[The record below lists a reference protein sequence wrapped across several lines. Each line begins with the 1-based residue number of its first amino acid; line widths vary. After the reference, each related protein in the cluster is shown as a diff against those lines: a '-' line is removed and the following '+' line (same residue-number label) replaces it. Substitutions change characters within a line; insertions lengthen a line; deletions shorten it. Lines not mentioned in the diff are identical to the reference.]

1 MRDDARLDLVP
12 RREAFLWWLKLGFI
26 NFGGP
31 AGQIAVMH
39 EELVDRRRWIS
50 NDRFLHALNFCM
62 LLPGPEAQQLAIYV
76 GWLLNGTMGGIVA
89 GVLFVLPAFFL
100 ILGLSWTYA
109 VHGDVTWVAA
119 VFYGLRSAVI
129 GLVAAAV
136 IRVGAKALKTRP
148 AWAVAAAALVA
159 IFFFQVP
166 FPLIVLGAAIVGLVG
181 ARTNPGAWR
190 TEGHGSV
197 DGDTAVIDDDT
208 VHGRAEPS
216 WRRSVRVL
224 ALGLAIWWGPLLLV
238 LAVRGTD
245 DTLSKEALFFSQAA
259 MVTFGGAYA
268 VLSYINQ
275 AAVQQFGWLAPGQMV
290 TGLGLAESTPG
301 PLIMVTEFVGFLGGY
316 NLPGGLDPVVAGILG
331 ATVTTW
337 ATFAPCFL
345 WIFLGA
351 PFIERLRGNKGLSA
365 ALSAI
370 TAAVVGV
377 ILNLAV
383 TFAAFALFDGV
394 RRGRLGGAEFPLPDL
409 STIDLFAAVLA
420 IGSFVALWRYRV
432 NVLLVV
438 LTCAAAGL
446 VYRLV
451 F

>member
-1 MRDDARLDLVP
+1 VNVRAARRDLVP
-12 RREAFLWWLKLGFI
+12 RREAFRWWLKLGFV

-31 AGQIAVMH
+31 AGQIAIMH
-39 EELVDRRRWIS
+39 DELVDRRRWIS
-50 NDRFLHALNFCM
+50 NERFLHALNFCM

-76 GWLLNGTMGGIVA
+76 GWLLNGTLGGIVA

-129 GLVAAAV
+129 GLVAAAL
-136 IRVGAKALKTRP
+136 IRVGRKALRTP
-148 AWAVAAAALVA
+148 AAWTVAVLAFTA
-159 IFFFQVP
+159 IFFFDVP
-166 FPLIVLGAAIVGLVG
+166 FPLIVLGAAAVGIVDPALWPAAGQG
-181 ARTNPGAWR
+181 RR
-190 TEGHGSV
+190 S
-197 DGDTAVIDDDT
+197 DDDAVIGDAT
-208 VHGRAEPS
+208 SERAAPS
-216 WRRSVRVL
+216 WRRAATVL
-224 ALGLAIWWGPLLLV
+224 LVGLAIWWGPLLAV
-238 LAVRGTD
+238 LAWRGLD

-316 NLPGGLDPVVAGILG
+316 NFPGGLDPVVAGILG
-331 ATVTTW
+331 ATVATW

-351 PFIERLRGNKGLSA
+351 PYIERLRGQRALGA
-365 ALSAI
+365 ALAAI

-383 TFAAFALFDGV
+383 TFAAFALFDEIDGS
-394 RRGRLGGAEFPLPDL
+394 RGFPVPHLPSVDV
-409 STIDLFAAVLA
+409 FAAALA
-420 IGSFVALWRYRV
+420 GAAFVALWRYRV
-432 NVLLVV
+432 NVLVV
-438 LTCAAAGL
+438 VSTSAAAGL
-446 VYRLV
+446 VYAAIT
-451 F
+451 